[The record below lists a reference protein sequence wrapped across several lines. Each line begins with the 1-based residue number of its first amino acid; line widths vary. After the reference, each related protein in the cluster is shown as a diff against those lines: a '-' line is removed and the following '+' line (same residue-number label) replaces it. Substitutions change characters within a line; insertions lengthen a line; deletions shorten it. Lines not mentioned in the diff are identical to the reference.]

1 MGIRKFYEN
10 ILGNR
15 SLLCITILACIVRV
29 FLLPVISGDYIDYLH
44 PWFLE
49 LKENGGVAA
58 IGIPVGNYMVSY
70 IYILAMLTH
79 FPLPDIISIKIVS
92 FIGDIVLAIYCKKLV
107 MAIWENV
114 RLSNIVYTTILL
126 LPTVFLNSGAW
137 AQCDAIYTAALVACL
152 YYLQTEKPH
161 IAMISF
167 AVSFVFKL
175 QAVFL
180 APLLL
185 TLFFQKKI
193 KLRHCLWV
201 PLVYV
206 ITIFPAYAAGRSLE
220 DLLLLYFNQAGTY
233 KALSMNAPNFFAWFP
248 AFYENTALANLGI
261 FLAAIIMMG
270 VAYYVKKYKIEVK
283 GSTLLWIALFS
294 LFWIPF
300 ALPHM
305 HERYF
310 FPADIISMILFLCDT
325 KETKKILI
333 IPTCSL
339 LLTIRFLTGALWI
352 SPAVLSL
359 PMFYV
364 GIYIWKKVYRM
375 KENAHNIISKD
386 DQ

>member
-1 MGIRKFYEN
+1 
-10 ILGNR
+10 
-15 SLLCITILACIVRV
+15 
-29 FLLPVISGDYIDYLH
+29 
-44 PWFLE
+44 
-49 LKENGGVAA
+49 
-58 IGIPVGNYMVSY
+58 
-70 IYILAMLTH
+70 
-79 FPLPDIISIKIVS
+79 
-92 FIGDIVLAIYCKKLV
+92 
-107 MAIWENV
+107 
-114 RLSNIVYTTILL
+114 
-126 LPTVFLNSGAW
+126 
-137 AQCDAIYTAALVACL
+137 
-152 YYLQTEKPH
+152 
-161 IAMISF
+161 MISF

-206 ITIFPAYAAGRSLE
+206 ITIFPAYAAGRSVE

-248 AFYENTALANLGI
+248 AFYENTALASIGI
-261 FLAAIIMMG
+261 FLAAIIMLG
-270 VAYYVKKYKIEVK
+270 VACYVKKYKIEVK
-283 GSTLLWIALFS
+283 GSTLLWIAVFS

-300 ALPHM
+300 VLPHM

-310 FPADIISMILFLCDT
+310 FPADIISMILFMCDT

-352 SPAVLSL
+352 SAAVLSL

-375 KENAHNIISKD
+375 KENAHDIIPKN